1 MARTLSFTE
10 ANQIQLEVE
19 EERKRQCIQKK
30 RTFVSKNEEDV
41 RVDFVVIKISPK
53 ATISSSA
60 SALASGSAV
69 IRQGR
74 KR

>member
-1 MARTLSFTE
+1 MTRTLSFTE
-10 ANQIQLEVE
+10 ANQVQLEVE

>member
-1 MARTLSFTE
+1 MTRTLSFTE

>member
-1 MARTLSFTE
+1 M
-10 ANQIQLEVE
+10 
-19 EERKRQCIQKK
+19 
-30 RTFVSKNEEDV
+30 SKNEEDV
-41 RVDFVVIKISPK
+41 RVDFVVTKISPK

-69 IRQGR
+69 VRQGR